1 MSLFCCY
8 LLPESVEAFDSEED
22 LVFEELSEDVLEDLS
37 AVSDDFSLL
46 VFPVGKAPDFLL
58 DEPWSFL

>member
-1 MSLFCCY
+1 MSLFYCY
-8 LLPESVEAFDSEED
+8 LLPESAEALDSEED

-37 AVSDDFSLL
+37 AVSDEFSLL
-46 VFPVGKAPDFLL
+46 VFSVNEAPDFLL